1 MNRVLLHKRVIKFLD
16 SIDEKRRSK
25 IIDILKSLRN
35 FPMVRADIRKI
46 GDKTFRLRT
55 GNIRVI
61 FDFDRSEN
69 TVFVKHID
77 YRGRAYK
84 KL

>member
-1 MNRVLLHKRVIKFLD
+1 MNKVLLHKRVIKFLD
-16 SIDEKRRSK
+16 GEKK
-25 IIDILKSLRN
+25 IKLKSSRN
-35 FPMVRADIRKI
+35 FPMIRAGIRKI